1 MSTLTLRLEAY
12 DPEAR
17 QLVAA
22 AQTLADERRHPE
34 VEPLHLLYLLLDRS
48 RVVQQAI
55 ERLKRMSSGKIV
67 NCGEKKLF
75 RYMTLPSSVVR
86 KSVQRKRKPTGPER
100 R

>member
-55 ERLKRMSSGKIV
+55 ERLNVDSTD
-67 NCGEKKLF
+67 L
-75 RYMTLPSSVVR
+75 VV
-86 KSVQRKRKPTGPER
+86 EAELLLR
-100 R
+100 RRRRHAGIRVP